1 MISMLKGSRGF
12 NRVAAGAAAAVAVA
26 IAFGKT
32 MGKTNVDNCD
42 FTEQCL
48 LGIADV

>member
-12 NRVAAGAAAAVAVA
+12 NCVAAGAAVAVA